1 MTETKQKRKPRKSR
15 DEFKQQLVDLYHSGR
30 RRCDICREYDIAHSL
45 FDKWVKQ
52 AETSGSF
59 HEKDNRP
66 PEQEEVLRLRK
77 ENQQLKMDADL
88 KELKLKLWD
97 YVNWYNHHRIHSA
110 LGYQTPV
117 QYRENNLKKVV

>member
-1 MTETKQKRKPRKSR
+1 
-15 DEFKQQLVDLYHSGR
+15 
-30 RRCDICREYDIAHSL
+30 
-45 FDKWVKQ
+45 VKQ

-77 ENQQLKMDADL
+77 ENQQLKMNADL

-97 YVNWYNHHRIHSA
+97 YVNWYNHHRIYSA
-110 LGYQTPV
+110 LGYQTLV